1 MKDLQRWL
9 PGMAFVWTIF
19 FALFALFTAPNLQT
33 DFRVDEQV
41 GTILFAVLL
50 GIGLFHLV
58 TVRFLVLPVT
68 MRNPEARKDQVI
80 MIAYMFA
87 VAPVMYGL
95 VLALFTGQGLLA
107 LPFSTMAFLGLAV
120 VWIYL
125 QGARRE

>member
-1 MKDLQRWL
+1 
-9 PGMAFVWTIF
+9 MALVWTIF
-19 FALFALFTAPNLQT
+19 FTLFAIFTAPNLPT
-33 DFRVDEQV
+33 DFRVNGLV

-50 GIGLFHLV
+50 GIGLFYLV

-80 MIAYMFA
+80 MIAYVFA

-95 VLALFTGQGLLA
+95 VLVLFTGQGLLA

-120 VWIYL
+120 VWSYL
-125 QGARRE
+125 QGALGE